1 VIESSSGV
9 ALEGVAAGRT
19 AARPTAWRRHRM
31 LWVGLA
37 IVAFWVVV
45 AVGAPLFSPYAPN
58 APDMAVRLTGPS
70 AAHLL
75 GTDEYGR
82 DILTRIFY
90 GARLS
95 MLVAVSSTFLALA
108 VGVPL
113 GLFAGYRAGL
123 PAEAVMRV
131 MDIFL
136 AFPSLVLALAIGA
149 AIGPGLTGEVMAITL
164 VTIPVF
170 ARQAQAQTA
179 AIKNLLYVESARA
192 AGSGFWRL
200 VRRHLLPN
208 MFAPV
213 LVVATLNLGFA
224 VLTGASLS
232 FLGLGVQPPTPEWGS
247 MVSDGSQYLV
257 SGQWWTSLFPGLAIM
272 SVVFAFN
279 VAGDGLRDFMDPRA
293 RHRAGGAGEA
303 EPGAA
308 VE

>member
-1 VIESSSGV
+1 MT
-9 ALEGVAAGRT
+9 LEQLAGGRGT
-19 AARPTAWRRHRM
+19 GRVSPWRRHRT
-31 LWVGLA
+31 LWVGLG
-37 IVAFWVVV
+37 IVAFWLVV
-45 AVGAPLFSPYAPN
+45 AVAAPLVSPYAPN
-58 APDMAVRLTGPS
+58 TPDMAVRLAGPS
-70 AAHLL
+70 LRHLL

-82 DILTRIFY
+82 DILSRIFF

-95 MLVAVSSTFLALA
+95 MFIAIASTLLAVA

-113 GLFAGYRAGL
+113 GVFAGYRTGL
-123 PAEAVMRV
+123 PAEVVMRV

-149 AIGPGLTGEVMAITL
+149 AIGPGLAGELTAITL
-164 VTIPVF
+164 VSIPVF

-192 AGSGFWRL
+192 AGSRFGRL
-200 VRRHLLPN
+200 ARHHLLPN

-232 FLGLGVQPPTPEWGS
+232 FLGLGVQPPTAEWGS

-293 RHRAGGAGEA
+293 RRRAGGAGDA
-303 EPGAA
+303 
-308 VE
+308 